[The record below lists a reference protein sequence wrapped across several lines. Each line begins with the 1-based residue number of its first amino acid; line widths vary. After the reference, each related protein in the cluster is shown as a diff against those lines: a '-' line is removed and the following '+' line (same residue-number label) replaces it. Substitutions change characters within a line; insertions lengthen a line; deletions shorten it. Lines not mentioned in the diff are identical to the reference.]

1 MYRLAV
7 PMSRQAMKGGQHSDL
22 GWLSGKMILGVIDD
36 GSDSR
41 ICMVVR
47 CIGVQLEVL
56 MHELE
61 LCN

>member
-1 MYRLAV
+1 
-7 PMSRQAMKGGQHSDL
+7 MSRQAMKGGQHSDL